1 MQYHSKYNSS
11 NSKRML
17 NAHKWGPYHQTALQQ
32 GRHYQHTC
40 DAEQRIF
47 NTLFLSTEGWWMI
60 DAGSGSIGWVPASY
74 LAPVEVGNKQEVLE
88 NETLV
93 GPEEG
98 KTTEWVI
105 A

>member
-1 MQYHSKYNSS
+1 MV
-11 NSKRML
+11 
-17 NAHKWGPYHQTALQQ
+17 
-32 GRHYQHTC
+32 
-40 DAEQRIF
+40 
-47 NTLFLSTEGWWMI
+47 

-98 KTTEWVI
+98 KRQNGSFHDEVTINNSLFQSGCPIHEHV
-105 A
+105 

>member
-1 MQYHSKYNSS
+1 MV
-11 NSKRML
+11 
-17 NAHKWGPYHQTALQQ
+17 
-32 GRHYQHTC
+32 
-40 DAEQRIF
+40 
-47 NTLFLSTEGWWMI
+47 
-60 DAGSGSIGWVPASY
+60 DAGSGSIGWIPASY